1 MSTVDREFV
10 NQRVV
15 IDGGEFVRCRFIAC
29 TFVYS
34 GGPPPRFDQCAIDN
48 PKFVFEGA
56 AQNTLGVLA
65 GLYHGGF
72 KTMVE
77 GTFQSIRKS
86 ESVDSTGLGNLI
98 DGAPRP

>member
-1 MSTVDREFV
+1 MSAVDREFA

-15 IDGGEFVRCRFIAC
+15 MDGEEFVRCRFTNC

-34 GGPPPRFDQCAIDN
+34 GGPPPKFDGCVIDN
-48 PKFVFEGA
+48 PKFTFEGA

-72 KTMVE
+72 KTMIE
-77 GTFQSIRKS
+77 GTFQSIRESKS
-86 ESVDSTGLGNLI
+86 VGSAPESH
-98 DGAPRP
+98 